1 MKIKNEFIL
10 IRKNPYIRLP
20 LGYKCIC
27 KEYETI

>member
-1 MKIKNEFIL
+1 MKVKNEFIL
-10 IRKNPYIRLP
+10 IRKNTNIWLP